1 MSLRTSDSPIT
12 STSIMK
18 KSSLQS
24 DELKD
29 RTEELKQSLL
39 IWRHILLP
47 LNNLLEWEHKYDPF
61 VIFGIITFIFIFI
74 LQANPPILTLVSCVV
89 LIFVL
94 IDLLVPIVIR
104 LLFKKDNWTSA
115 KDAKYTRLCER
126 IANFEQHIKKL
137 CESGLKMRKERP
149 LMYLM
154 IGAILLSF
162 IAYCGQRVD
171 NLLLS
176 YLTTLIIC
184 LIPGIRHRQLI
195 PFIRQ
200 QISDF
205 WNNKK
210 STSNVP
216 VLNST
221 PTTSSSSSVK
231 ASTVLRST
239 PNQPTYTLYSTTSYG
254 SNKTKAQ

>member
-1 MSLRTSDSPIT
+1 MSFRTSDSSVT

-24 DELKD
+24 DELRE
-29 RTEELKQSLL
+29 RTEEFKQSLV
-39 IWRHILLP
+39 IWRNILLP

-74 LQANPPILTLVSCVV
+74 LQANPPVLTLVSCVV
-89 LIFVL
+89 LAFVL
-94 IDLLVPIVIR
+94 IDLIVPIIAR
-104 LLFKKDNWTSA
+104 LLFKNDNWTSA
-115 KDAKYTRLCER
+115 KDAKYTRLCGR

-137 CESGLKMRKERP
+137 CESALKMRKERP

-154 IGAILLSF
+154 LGAIFLSF

-176 YLTTLIIC
+176 YLTTLITC
-184 LIPGIRHRQLI
+184 LIPGIRNRQLI
-195 PFIRQ
+195 PLIRQ
-200 QISDF
+200 QITDF

-210 STSNVP
+210 SIPNVS

-221 PTTSSSSSVK
+221 PTKSSVK
-231 ASTVLRST
+231 ASTVIRSSS
-239 PNQPTYTLYSTTSYG
+239 NQPTYTLYSTTSYG